1 MSFQVGAVAR
11 MYLASTL
18 LFAVSG
24 GSHEVAAQ
32 APPAAASAAASPADA
47 PPLPRY
53 EVRRATS
60 PINVDG
66 ILNDA
71 AWANA
76 SPPAELRG
84 LWESQTGPQQETRAR
99 LLWDDTYLYVAYDLE
114 DIDITAQY
122 LNRDDP
128 TYQDDAAEIFI
139 NPRPNQ
145 TSIYFGLEMSAR
157 GVIYD
162 YVLYNDARIFVK
174 QYDMQGLR
182 LATNLRGTLNARGD
196 SDEGWTLEVAIPWT
210 NFDSMARRP
219 TPGTIW
225 KGQFNRWDGVQP
237 NRRMSIWSDPLQT
250 RAEPH
255 IPARFGDFVFVE

>member
-1 MSFQVGAVAR
+1 MHRSSALVGPRSIATGILFVLSAVAVDG
-11 MYLASTL
+11 LP
-18 LFAVSG
+18 
-24 GSHEVAAQ
+24 AQ
-32 APPAAASAAASPADA
+32 APAQAAPTDP
-47 PPLPRY
+47 PPLPTY
-53 EVRRATS
+53 EVRRVTS
-60 PINVDG
+60 PITIDG
-66 ILNDA
+66 ILDDA
-71 AWANA
+71 AWASA
-76 SPPAELRG
+76 SPPAELHG
-84 LWESQTGPQQETRAR
+84 LWESQTGPRQATRAR
-99 LLWDDTYLYVAYDLE
+99 RLWDDNSLYLAYDVE

-128 TYQDDAAEIFI
+128 TYQDDAVEVFI
-139 NPRPNQ
+139 HLRPNQ

-182 LATNLRGTLNARGD
+182 LATSLRGTLNVRGD
-196 SDEGWTLEVAIPWT
+196 ADEGWTLEVAIPWG

-219 TPGTIW
+219 NPGQSW

-255 IPARFGDFVFVE
+255 IPARFGDFLFVE